1 MSNEAW
7 RNARAMYE
15 KDTCARA
22 LGIDFGARTGLVVL
36 TSLVGSLLGLS
47 TGAFIGAVVKGGEN
61 LKTGVLLG
69 FTMTGYILSGM
80 MVQSIKTLVQN
91 RIPVLAWLN
100 PVNLLSDSFYC
111 LYYYDSLHRYALNMA
126 AVCAFVA
133 VFCVVTYLTI
143 RRRKYASI

>member
-1 MSNEAW
+1 M
-7 RNARAMYE
+7 
-15 KDTCARA
+15 
-22 LGIDFGARTGLVVL
+22 
-36 TSLVGSLLGLS
+36 
-47 TGAFIGAVVKGGEN
+47 KGGEN

-69 FTMTGYILSGM
+69 FTMTGCILSGM

-91 RIPVLAWLN
+91 RVPVLAWLN